1 MTMNLRPR
9 LRLATALLLAA
20 SASPLALADSLPISQ
35 PVTVTLDSGV
45 KILLKPDHSW
55 EYQLDEVQAASAP
68 ATQPSVETGAGSA
81 LVPTSTAVPVTAAV
95 TAPGDSTSPSAGAAS
110 TSASNA
116 APDSASRLNSSALA
130 NPRLLSEGHRDGLV
144 ARLSSVSEEDD
155 EALLQFSLDNTAGQS
170 VIGVQARLRLY
181 ADDGHLLATRE
192 VPLWVG
198 EYRLPQTYLRPGQT
212 RDSRE
217 VRVSLPEGEWSRQLV
232 RVEVTE
238 VEFR

>member
-68 ATQPSVETGAGSA
+68 ATQPSVKAGSA

-95 TAPGDSTSPSAGAAS
+95 APAGDSASPSVSAAS
-110 TSASNA
+110 ASASNA

>member
-1 MTMNLRPR
+1 MTTNLRPR

-55 EYQLDEVQAASAP
+55 EYQLDEVQAASPP
-68 ATQPSVETGAGSA
+68 ATRPSVETGAGNA

-95 TAPGDSTSPSAGAAS
+95 APAGDSASPSA
-110 TSASNA
+110 SASNI

-238 VEFR
+238 VVFR

>member
-55 EYQLDEVQAASAP
+55 EYQLDEVQAASPP
-68 ATQPSVETGAGSA
+68 ATQPSVKAGSA

-95 TAPGDSTSPSAGAAS
+95 APAGDSTSQSAGAAS
-110 TSASNA
+110 TSASNV

-181 ADDGHLLATRE
+181 ADDGHLLATHE

>member
-68 ATQPSVETGAGSA
+68 ATQPSVEAGAGSA

-95 TAPGDSTSPSAGAAS
+95 APAGDSASPSA
-110 TSASNA
+110 SASNI
-116 APDSASRLNSSALA
+116 APDSASRLDSSALA

>member
-55 EYQLDEVQAASAP
+55 EYQLDEVQAASPP
-68 ATQPSVETGAGSA
+68 ATQPSVKAGSA

-95 TAPGDSTSPSAGAAS
+95 APAGDSTSQSAGAAS
-110 TSASNA
+110 TSASNV

-170 VIGVQARLRLY
+170 IIGVQARLRLY

>member
-1 MTMNLRPR
+1 MTTNLRPR

-55 EYQLDEVQAASAP
+55 EYQLDEVQAASPP
-68 ATQPSVETGAGSA
+68 ATPPSVEADAANA
-81 LVPTSTAVPVTAAV
+81 LVPTSTAVPVTV
-95 TAPGDSTSPSAGAAS
+95 APAGDSASPSTSAAS
-110 TSASNA
+110 ASASNA

-181 ADDGHLLATRE
+181 ADDGHLLATHE

>member
-9 LRLATALLLAA
+9 LRLATALLAA
-20 SASPLALADSLPISQ
+20 STSPLALADSLPISQ

-55 EYQLDEVQAASAP
+55 EYQLDEVQAASPP
-68 ATQPSVETGAGSA
+68 ATQPSVKAGSA

-95 TAPGDSTSPSAGAAS
+95 APAGDSTSPSAGAVSA
-110 TSASNA
+110 SASNT
-116 APDSASRLNSSALA
+116 APDSASRLNRSALA

>member
-68 ATQPSVETGAGSA
+68 ATRPSVETGAGSA

-95 TAPGDSTSPSAGAAS
+95 APAGDSTSPSAG
-110 TSASNA
+110 ASNA

-144 ARLSSVSEEDD
+144 ARLSLVSEEDD

>member
-55 EYQLDEVQAASAP
+55 EYQLDEVQAASVP
-68 ATQPSVETGAGSA
+68 ATQPSVKAGSA

-95 TAPGDSTSPSAGAAS
+95 APAGDSTSPSAGAAS
-110 TSASNA
+110 ASASNA
-116 APDSASRLNSSALA
+116 APDSASRLNRSALA

-217 VRVSLPEGEWSRQLV
+217 VRVSLPEGEWTRQLV

>member
-1 MTMNLRPR
+1 MTTNLRPR

-55 EYQLDEVQAASAP
+55 EYQLDEVQAASPP
-68 ATQPSVETGAGSA
+68 ATQPSVKAGSA

-95 TAPGDSTSPSAGAAS
+95 APAGDSTSQSAGAAS
-110 TSASNA
+110 TSASNV

-181 ADDGHLLATRE
+181 ADDGQLLATRE